1 MTGLEPVTVYLVPLS
16 MALALTLTKSPNGVV
31 NCDISD
37 SGSVT
42 LSLGCQDIR
51 LNLQEDCM
59 AAPGGL
65 MSRKGAA
72 TSLRSPHRAA
82 SGL

>member
-1 MTGLEPVTVYLVPLS
+1 MKWPDGDVD
-16 MALALTLTKSPNGVV
+16 
-31 NCDISD
+31 CDIAG
-37 SGSVT
+37 SGSSVT
-42 LSLGCQDIR
+42 LSRGCQDIR

-72 TSLRSPHRAA
+72 TSVRSLHRAA

>member
-1 MTGLEPVTVYLVPLS
+1 MVYPVPLLMPLS
-16 MALALTLTKSPNGVV
+16 LDPHEVAYGDVD
-31 NCDISD
+31 CDIAG
-37 SGSVT
+37 SGSSVT
-42 LSLGCQDIR
+42 LSRGCQDIR

-72 TSLRSPHRAA
+72 TSLRSLHRAA